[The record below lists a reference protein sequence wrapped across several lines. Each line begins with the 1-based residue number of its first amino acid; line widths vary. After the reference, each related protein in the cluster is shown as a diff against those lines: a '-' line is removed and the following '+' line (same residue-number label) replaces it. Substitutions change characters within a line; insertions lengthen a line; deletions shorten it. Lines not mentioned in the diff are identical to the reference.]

1 MKNPEVQETM
11 KHLTE
16 IMQLIDTHSDS
27 MPEGDYLKLC
37 GLMKN
42 VFDDMS
48 KKERP
53 RTQQRIQLSRSL
65 LERRSTN
72 WRERA
77 RNRRE
82 LKDFTKEYRGL
93 KMRSRITEAVRVD
106 AGSDD
111 REVCKTFLREKNLEV
126 LRRRDE
132 LDKKFV
138 ELETEWTGLQ
148 ETYWSIQVEQ
158 QDEIAVSIRGLG
170 L

>member
-1 MKNPEVQETM
+1 M

-138 ELETEWTGLQ
+138 ELEKEWESLQ

-158 QDEIAVSIRGLG
+158 QDEIAVSIRE
-170 L
+170 

>member
-1 MKNPEVQETM
+1 M

>member
-1 MKNPEVQETM
+1 MKNQEVQETM

-37 GLMKN
+37 GLMKS
-42 VFDDMS
+42 VFEDMS
-48 KKERP
+48 KKKAP
-53 RTQQRIQLSRSL
+53 RTQQVQLSSSL

-82 LKDFTKEYRGL
+82 MREFTKEYRGL
-93 KMRSRITEAVRVD
+93 KIRSRITEAVRVD

>member
-1 MKNPEVQETM
+1 M

-16 IMQLIDTHSDS
+16 IMQLIDTHSDA

-48 KKERP
+48 KKKAP
-53 RTQQRIQLSRSL
+53 RTQQVQLSSSL

-82 LKDFTKEYRGL
+82 MREFTKEYRGL
-93 KMRSRITEAVRVD
+93 KLRSRITEAVRVEV
-106 AGSDD
+106 GSDD
-111 REVCKTFLREKNLEV
+111 REVCKKFLREKNLEV

-132 LDKKFV
+132 LDKRFFR
-138 ELETEWTGLQ
+138 LRTEWKGLKEPYGFIQFEQREKLAPRTG
-148 ETYWSIQVEQ
+148 
-158 QDEIAVSIRGLG
+158 GLG
-170 L
+170 CNETS

>member
-1 MKNPEVQETM
+1 M

-111 REVCKTFLREKNLEV
+111 RDVCKTFLREKNLEV

-138 ELETEWTGLQ
+138 ELEKEWESLQ

-158 QDEIAVSIRGLG
+158 EDELAAWRREYPGVDVVMTF
-170 L
+170 

>member
-1 MKNPEVQETM
+1 MKNQEVQETM
-11 KHLTE
+11 KDLTE
-16 IMQLIDTHSDS
+16 IMQLIDTHSDA

-37 GLMKN
+37 GLMKS

-48 KKERP
+48 KKKAP
-53 RTQQRIQLSRSL
+53 STQQVQLSSSL

-72 WRERA
+72 YRERA

-82 LKDFTKEYRGL
+82 LKEFTKEYRGL
-93 KMRSRITEAVRVD
+93 KIRSRITEGVRVD

-132 LDKKFV
+132 LDRKFV
-138 ELETEWTGLQ
+138 ELEKEWESLQ

-158 QDEIAVSIRGLG
+158 EDELAARIRGLG

>member
-1 MKNPEVQETM
+1 M

-42 VFDDMS
+42 DFDDMS

>member
-1 MKNPEVQETM
+1 M

-42 VFDDMS
+42 VFDDMY

-132 LDKKFV
+132 LDRKFV

>member
-1 MKNPEVQETM
+1 MKNQEVHETM

-16 IMQLIDTHSDS
+16 IMRLIDTHSDS

-48 KKERP
+48 NKEKP
-53 RTQQRIQLSRSL
+53 RTQRIQLSSSL

-82 LKDFTKEYRGL
+82 LKEFTKEYRGL

-111 REVCKTFLREKNLEV
+111 RDVCKTFMREKNLEV

-138 ELETEWTGLQ
+138 ELEKEWESLQ

-158 QDEIAVSIRGLG
+158 EDELAAWRRE
-170 L
+170 

>member
-1 MKNPEVQETM
+1 M

-42 VFDDMS
+42 DFDDMS

-138 ELETEWTGLQ
+138 ELEKEWESLQ

-158 QDEIAVSIRGLG
+158 QDEIAVSIRE
-170 L
+170 